1 MSSPPN
7 DQRPIPHAG
16 RPRGE
21 AWRELQRE
29 GIEWEGQ
36 VLIGSDEHVL
46 SARLIVT
53 SQRLAF
59 ARGGEVVL
67 DIVRWWLKRPPFLSG
82 NGAVNLRIETNSG
95 HRDRLQF
102 MPRDGR
108 QSGTDLVTLLTHGKQ
123 ALPSVPLEPV
133 FDEVPIRRPERTR
146 AYQYEPDLTREP
158 DPEPEPFRLS
168 DEHAYTPEVIDATTL
183 QVLDTTDF
191 PPVLETQTP
200 STHHGSVVEGG
211 RVSGDPITISTLAN
225 QTHRAGDWSLTPIP
239 ALVPHSAKGSKA
251 GWAFRLS
258 GLIALIALAAAF
270 GGNRLPDASRLTDR
284 ASTIVAPATG
294 NPGGNVAQVIPTE
307 TATLPV
313 IDVNQPTEQ
322 AAKTAIALGVGGE
335 TAEPTEAAATP
346 SATATRTPT
355 ATATAPLP
363 TATAT
368 RPVAPTPTMGYW
380 PILVT
385 PEPTDEPTLE
395 PTATE
400 TNTPTPEPTAT
411 DTPTA
416 EPTNTPTEEPTATD
430 TPSPEPTDTP
440 TIEPTATDT
449 PTIEPTATETPTVE
463 PTATDTPT
471 IEPTATDTPSPEPT
485 ATATDTPTPEP
496 TATASETEEPVFGPP
511 APTSETPTDVPTE
524 TPTIEPTA
532 TETPT
537 TVPTDTPTA
546 TPTETATWTP
556 EPTDTVT
563 PSPTPS
569 PSATATDTPTPE
581 PTPTPGFP
589 PQERTVSEGSTP
601 DQVFSTG
608 AFRYTIEFAE
618 RGAEI
623 PPLNLAAVSG
633 REWVVV
639 VLHAQ
644 NWSDEPATLN
654 MADFQLLVSGDFGWQ
669 FVGMDASSPDISR
682 FLGFDPVLGTSELS
696 SIKDGE
702 GLRLALVYSIPPTT
716 TNIELIDDTSG
727 LNIGASLAE
736 GGDVTNLGK
745 SPKQPDLLE
754 ATVTAVIDGRTI
766 VVEADGKQ
774 ATIQYLGVTVP
785 TGDQCYAADAT
796 QTNSNIVLGE
806 TVYLEREFRNRVV
819 NGQEIFAR
827 DVWIT
832 NNQGGLVL
840 VSAWLASEGAA
851 APSPDANDTRF
862 AGWIEAASNAA
873 EANGLGF
880 WGVCG
885 AAPTQS
891 QGPTNELVQV
901 SPADLPVDPELL
913 FR

>member
-1 MSSPPN
+1 MPSAGPGAASFEGFAMSSPPN

-168 DEHAYTPEVIDATTL
+168 DEHTYTPEVIDATTL

-368 RPVAPTPTMGYW
+368 RSVAPTPTMGYW

-400 TNTPTPEPTAT
+400 TDTPTPEPTAT

-416 EPTNTPTEEPTATD
+416 EPTDTPTVEPTATD
-430 TPSPEPTDTP
+430 TPSPEPTNTP
-440 TIEPTATDT
+440 TAEPTATDT
-449 PTIEPTATETPTVE
+449 PTVEPTATETPTVE

-471 IEPTATDTPSPEPT
+471 IEPTATDTPSP
-485 ATATDTPTPEP
+485 
-496 TATASETEEPVFGPP
+496 
-511 APTSETPTDVPTE
+511 
-524 TPTIEPTA
+524 
-532 TETPT
+532 
-537 TVPTDTPTA
+537 
-546 TPTETATWTP
+546 
-556 EPTDTVT
+556 
-563 PSPTPS
+563 
-569 PSATATDTPTPE
+569 
-581 PTPTPGFP
+581 
-589 PQERTVSEGSTP
+589 
-601 DQVFSTG
+601 
-608 AFRYTIEFAE
+608 
-618 RGAEI
+618 
-623 PPLNLAAVSG
+623 
-633 REWVVV
+633 
-639 VLHAQ
+639 
-644 NWSDEPATLN
+644 
-654 MADFQLLVSGDFGWQ
+654 
-669 FVGMDASSPDISR
+669 
-682 FLGFDPVLGTSELS
+682 
-696 SIKDGE
+696 
-702 GLRLALVYSIPPTT
+702 
-716 TNIELIDDTSG
+716 
-727 LNIGASLAE
+727 
-736 GGDVTNLGK
+736 
-745 SPKQPDLLE
+745 
-754 ATVTAVIDGRTI
+754 
-766 VVEADGKQ
+766 
-774 ATIQYLGVTVP
+774 
-785 TGDQCYAADAT
+785 
-796 QTNSNIVLGE
+796 
-806 TVYLEREFRNRVV
+806 
-819 NGQEIFAR
+819 
-827 DVWIT
+827 
-832 NNQGGLVL
+832 
-840 VSAWLASEGAA
+840 
-851 APSPDANDTRF
+851 
-862 AGWIEAASNAA
+862 
-873 EANGLGF
+873 
-880 WGVCG
+880 
-885 AAPTQS
+885 
-891 QGPTNELVQV
+891 
-901 SPADLPVDPELL
+901 
-913 FR
+913 

>member
-67 DIVRWWLKRPPFLSG
+67 DIARWWLKRPPFLSG
-82 NGAVNLRIETNSG
+82 NGAVNLRIESSSG

-102 MPRDGR
+102 EARDGR
-108 QSGTDLVTLLTHGKQ
+108 QAASDLMTLLVHGRQ
-123 ALPSVPLEPV
+123 ALPSVPMEPV
-133 FDEVPIRRPERTR
+133 FDEVPIRRSERQR

-158 DPEPEPFRLS
+158 EPEPEPFRLS
-168 DEHAYTPEVIDATTL
+168 DEHKYTPEVIDATTL

-225 QTHRAGDWSLTPIP
+225 QTHRGGDWSLTPIP
-239 ALVPHSAKGSKA
+239 ALVPRSLKGNKA

-270 GGNRLPDASRLTDR
+270 GGNRLPDAGRLADR
-284 ASTIVAPATG
+284 ANTIAAPYSGDRTPTNAAL
-294 NPGGNVAQVIPTE
+294 AQVIPTS

-313 IDVNQPTEQ
+313 IDVNKPTEQ

-335 TAEPTEAAATP
+335 TAEPTEPAATP
-346 SATATRTPT
+346 SATATST
-355 ATATAPLP
+355 ATNTPKPAD
-363 TATAT
+363 TATETAEAT
-368 RPVAPTPTMGYW
+368 NTIAPTPTTIVYW
-380 PILVT
+380 PVLVT
-385 PEPTDEPTLE
+385 PEPTDEPTLA
-395 PTATE
+395 PTE
-400 TNTPTPEPTAT
+400 TETPTPEPTAT
-411 DTPTA
+411 DTP
-416 EPTNTPTEEPTATD
+416 
-430 TPSPEPTDTP
+430 
-440 TIEPTATDT
+440 EPTATDT
-449 PTIEPTATETPTVE
+449 PTEAPTATDTPTLEPTATDTPTPEPTNTATTEPTATETPTVE
-463 PTATDTPT
+463 PTATDTP
-471 IEPTATDTPSPEPT
+471 SPEPT
-485 ATATDTPTPEP
+485 ATETPTPEP
-496 TATASETEEPVFGPP
+496 TATDTPTLEPTATEEPVFGPP
-511 APTSETPTDVPTE
+511 APTTETPTEIPTDTPTVTETPTDVPTE
-524 TPTIEPTA
+524 TPTSTA
-532 TETPT
+532 TETATLTP
-537 TVPTDTPTA
+537 VPTDTPSPSPSPS
-546 TPTETATWTP
+546 PTETATN
-556 EPTDTVT
+556 
-563 PSPTPS
+563 
-569 PSATATDTPTPE
+569 TPE

-589 PQERTVSEGSTP
+589 PQERTISEGSSP

-623 PPLNLAAVSG
+623 PTLNLATVPG

-682 FLGFDPVLGTSELS
+682 FLGFDPVLQTTELS

-727 LNIGASLAE
+727 LNIGASLAD
-736 GGDVTNLGK
+736 GGDVTSLGK
-745 SPKQPDLLE
+745 APKQPDLLE

-766 VVEADGKQ
+766 VVEAEGKS
-774 ATIQYLGVTVP
+774 ATIQYLGIIVP
-785 TGDQCYAADAT
+785 TGNQCYAADAT

-806 TVYLEREFRNRVV
+806 TVYLEREFRNRAVA
-819 NGQEIFAR
+819 GEDTFAR

-851 APSPDANDTRF
+851 APSPDATDTRF

-873 EANGLGF
+873 EANELGF

-891 QGPTNELVQV
+891 QGPTSDLVQI
-901 SPADLPVDPELL
+901 SPADLPIDPELL

>member
-1 MSSPPN
+1 M
-7 DQRPIPHAG
+7 
-16 RPRGE
+16 
-21 AWRELQRE
+21 
-29 GIEWEGQ
+29 
-36 VLIGSDEHVL
+36 
-46 SARLIVT
+46 
-53 SQRLAF
+53 
-59 ARGGEVVL
+59 
-67 DIVRWWLKRPPFLSG
+67 
-82 NGAVNLRIETNSG
+82 
-95 HRDRLQF
+95 
-102 MPRDGR
+102 
-108 QSGTDLVTLLTHGKQ
+108 
-123 ALPSVPLEPV
+123 EPV

-158 DPEPEPFRLS
+158 EPEPEPFRLS
-168 DEHAYTPEVIDATTL
+168 DEHTYTPEVIDATTL

-211 RVSGDPITISTLAN
+211 RMSGDPITISTLAN

-239 ALVPHSAKGSKA
+239 ALVPHSAKGSKV

-270 GGNRLPDASRLTDR
+270 GGNRLPDAGRLTDR
-284 ASTIVAPATG
+284 ASTIVAPGTG
-294 NPGGNVAQVIPTE
+294 NPGGNVAQVIPTA

-313 IDVNQPTEQ
+313 VDVNQPTEQ
-322 AAKTAIALGVGGE
+322 AARTAIALGVGGE

-346 SATATRTPT
+346 SETATRTPT

-368 RPVAPTPTMGYW
+368 APLAPTPTTMGYW
-380 PILVT
+380 PVLVT
-385 PEPTDEPTLE
+385 PEPTEEPTLE
-395 PTATE
+395 PTAAETE
-400 TNTPTPEPTAT
+400 TPTPEPTAT
-411 DTPTA
+411 NTPEPTA
-416 EPTNTPTEEPTATD
+416 TETPTEEPTDTPTEVPTATH
-430 TPSPEPTDTP
+430 TPSPEP
-440 TIEPTATDT
+440 
-449 PTIEPTATETPTVE
+449 TETPTVE
-463 PTATDTPT
+463 PTATETPT
-471 IEPTATDTPSPEPT
+471 TEPTATSTVEPTATDTPSPEPT
-485 ATATDTPTPEP
+485 ATDTPTTEP
-496 TATASETEEPVFGPP
+496 TATATETEEPIFGPP
-511 APTSETPTDVPTE
+511 APTSETPTDVPTDTPTTE
-524 TPTIEPTA
+524 PTATATPTSVPTDTPTIEPTA
-532 TETPT
+532 TET
-537 TVPTDTPTA
+537 
-546 TPTETATWTP
+546 ATWTP
-556 EPTDTVT
+556 EPTNTAT

-569 PSATATDTPTPE
+569 PTETATNTPE

-589 PQERTVSEGSTP
+589 PQERTVSEGSNP

-608 AFRYTIEFAE
+608 AFRYTVEFAE

-623 PPLNLAAVSG
+623 PPLSLAAVPG

-702 GLRLALVYSIPPTT
+702 GLRMALVYSIPPTT

-727 LNIGASLAE
+727 LNIGSSLAD
-736 GGDVTNLGK
+736 GGDVTSLGK
-745 SPKQPDLLE
+745 SPKQPDLLA

-766 VVEADGKQ
+766 VVEAEGKQ
-774 ATIQYLGVTVP
+774 ATIQYLGVNVP
-785 TGDQCYAADAT
+785 TGNQCYAADAT

-819 NGQEIFAR
+819 NGEDTFAR

-851 APSPDANDTRF
+851 APAPDANDTRF

-885 AAPTQS
+885 AAPTQGLTS
-891 QGPTNELVQV
+891 DLVQV
-901 SPADLPVDPELL
+901 SPADLPVDPEVP